1 MRANSGVY
9 LESTERQLKYR
20 SMLNMR
26 FENHSVWHSSKG
38 CSLTTENTAWFENHS
53 VWHSSKGRCPS
64 CQLKTQFENHFV

>member
-38 CSLTTENTAWFENHS
+38 
-53 VWHSSKGRCPS
+53 RCPS